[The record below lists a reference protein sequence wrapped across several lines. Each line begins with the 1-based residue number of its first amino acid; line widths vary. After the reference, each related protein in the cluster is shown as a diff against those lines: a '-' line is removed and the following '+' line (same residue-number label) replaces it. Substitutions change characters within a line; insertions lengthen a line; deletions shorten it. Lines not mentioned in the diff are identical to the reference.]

1 MFFKHSLA
9 CCYYFTFIEQ
19 HPLPTVIL
27 VDNPRLMCVY
37 VGRGVMVITVV
48 TGSIV
53 QVSIAQHTMVAR
65 VFTTWIKALLVPYF
79 NGDIDGAHPNRFPQ
93 V

>member
-65 VFTTWIKALLVPYF
+65 VFTTWTKALLVPDF